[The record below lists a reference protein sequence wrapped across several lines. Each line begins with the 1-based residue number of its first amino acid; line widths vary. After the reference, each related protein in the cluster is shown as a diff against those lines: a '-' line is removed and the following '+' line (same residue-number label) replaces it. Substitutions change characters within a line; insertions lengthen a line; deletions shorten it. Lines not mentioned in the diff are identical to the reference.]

1 MKISDLQPL
10 DKVMVCRNALET
22 PEALTCVFHAE
33 AGEMDFLT
41 DDGYS
46 TAATARMC
54 AAFLEVKFPQLR
66 TLGDVPSGKV
76 AILYDD
82 GWQLEDIEYEEGGGP
97 GEMPPVPPDDKRL
110 EAWSYTCA
118 CCGEAKTGLPELSF
132 LEPLS
137 AFNPVDGAEVISLDE
152 DLCAMQIEGQEYFF
166 IRGLLPVAIPEVRD
180 TYCFGVWS
188 TISSENFRR
197 YAATFQEE
205 QRDLGT
211 MFDFLN
217 TALPGEAGTVGLQLN
232 IVPGAPGKR
241 PYLLL
246 REPDAP
252 HPVFEAQQ
260 TGISVQQLLE
270 WVGPHLDCGGAA

>member
-1 MKISDLQPL
+1 MMISDLQPL
-10 DKVMVCRNALET
+10 DKVMVCRNALEA

-54 AAFLEVKFPQLR
+54 AAFLQVKFPQLR
-66 TLGDVPSGKV
+66 TLGDVAPGKV
-76 AILYDD
+76 AILYED
-82 GWQLEDIEYEEGGGP
+82 GWQIEDIDYQDGSGP
-97 GEMPPVPPDDKRL
+97 GDMPVPPAPDTRL
-110 EAWSYTCA
+110 DAWSYTCA

-132 LEPLS
+132 LKPLS
-137 AFNPVDGAEVISLDE
+137 ALSPSEEAEVLAIDE
-152 DLCAMQIEGQEYFF
+152 DMCAMRIEGQEYFF
-166 IRGLLPVAIPEVRD
+166 IRGLLPVAIPEVRE

-197 YAATFQEE
+197 YSATFQEE

-211 MFDFLN
+211 MFGFLN
-217 TALPGEAGTVGLQLN
+217 SAVPGEADAAGLQVN
-232 IVPGAPGKR
+232 IVPGVPGTR

-246 REPDAP
+246 REPEQP
-252 HPVFEAQQ
+252 HPLYEAQQ
-260 TGISVQQLLE
+260 TGISIERLLD
-270 WVGPHLDCGGAA
+270 WIGPHLDCRGST